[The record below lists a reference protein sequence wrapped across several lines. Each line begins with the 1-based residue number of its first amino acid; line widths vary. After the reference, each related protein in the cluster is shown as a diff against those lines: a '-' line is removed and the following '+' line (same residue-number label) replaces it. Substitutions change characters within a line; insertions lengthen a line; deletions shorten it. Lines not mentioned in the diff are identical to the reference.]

1 MAILIETKSYADN
14 SKEREAAQLLKNC
27 FSEELKGS
35 KANGRIL
42 IASSVQIFG
51 QEVRDIDLVVIGS
64 LSGFKLNL
72 NTKQVHGK
80 KRMLCQN
87 LVLNTLDQEQPS
99 LMVVSHST
107 GLMQKLSKQ
116 L

>member
-1 MAILIETKSYADN
+1 MGILLETKSYADN
-14 SKEREAAQLLKNC
+14 NKEREAAQLLKFC

-72 NTKQVHGK
+72 NTRYENKYSIPLGPKIV
-80 KRMLCQN
+80 CP
-87 LVLNTLDQEQPS
+87 TLGT
-99 LMVVSHST
+99 LIAGAVSGS
-107 GLMQKLSKQ
+107 
-116 L
+116 